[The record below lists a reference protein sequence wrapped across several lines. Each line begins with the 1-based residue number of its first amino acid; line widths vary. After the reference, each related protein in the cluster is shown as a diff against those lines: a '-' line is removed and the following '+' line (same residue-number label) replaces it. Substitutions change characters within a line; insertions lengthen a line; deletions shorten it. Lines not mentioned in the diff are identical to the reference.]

1 MSQRILSCFI
11 IIFLVK
17 LNLIIKMGMFALIQ
31 ASTSLFLLVI
41 RPYELTKDL
50 LSELVGQLIMTFFS
64 WIMVYFNSEHN
75 WNNTINWVLIGSV
88 MMSSWISTLIAAVDF
103 IIQVIRKIKRRCLS
117 NTSRVEDIR
126 SNINM
131 IQVVNVQKKKIIL

>member
-1 MSQRILSCFI
+1 
-11 IIFLVK
+11 
-17 LNLIIKMGMFALIQ
+17 
-31 ASTSLFLLVI
+31 
-41 RPYELTKDL
+41 
-50 LSELVGQLIMTFFS
+50 MTFFS